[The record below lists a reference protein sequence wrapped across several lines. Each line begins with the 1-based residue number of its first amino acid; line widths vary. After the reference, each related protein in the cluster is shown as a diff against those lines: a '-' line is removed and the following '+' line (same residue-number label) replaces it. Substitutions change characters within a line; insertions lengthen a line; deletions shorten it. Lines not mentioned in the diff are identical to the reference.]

1 MEVTPTSRKG
11 TLGTWWFR
19 RSAGQSD
26 AAPTMRL
33 TYETELSF
41 EQTTEVGAYADQRL
55 NLAKLGRL
63 KEERPRLRTGP
74 GKSGRPGLSGGL
86 GKRGHDGKVNPP
98 RNRKGEAGNP
108 PSTTGALEFYP
119 NNRRLCRWAHG
130 AGRGRCH
137 ALCAWAASAGHARA
151 WCAGEERRRG
161 LRGATQDHRQAR
173 GGGPGRCRFS
183 CSQGTQP
190 SPTCT
195 SASAC
200 AGPRHR
206 GRQHAERCA
215 LVVFPRLRGHTGRN
229 TSGTRRPR
237 RGDFRGH

>member
-119 NNRRLCRWAHG
+119 NKRSAEEASKGSKMTPKPGFPPCPGSSMEGTYLLAMRGPAYRRHDSYPGFRTELENRVG
-130 AGRGRCH
+130 DGKGK
-137 ALCAWAASAGHARA
+137 G
-151 WCAGEERRRG
+151 
-161 LRGATQDHRQAR
+161 
-173 GGGPGRCRFS
+173 
-183 CSQGTQP
+183 
-190 SPTCT
+190 
-195 SASAC
+195 
-200 AGPRHR
+200 
-206 GRQHAERCA
+206 
-215 LVVFPRLRGHTGRN
+215 
-229 TSGTRRPR
+229 TSG
-237 RGDFRGH
+237 